1 MDIPALNEKDEKCF
15 EQIEKIIKGG
25 LLETLKVD
33 HCKIYL
39 RKYGLRLTGKKDIL
53 LDRIKEHLE
62 ILDGNGEKKYP
73 VSSFEIDCRGDACTG
88 DVVLFEQNVYEM
100 FSIASRSATA
110 PSCGTRLVAG
120 RIVKESYG
128 MAKQQHTFTVEV
140 LWSKGVKPWPPLH
153 PLLIKGRNLYRL
165 QTKRQRWADENER
178 KKALDEKHSRGNVAR
193 SSREARIQQKQ
204 ERKNLAGSTRLKKM
218 IVQGTGDP
226 NQKTSINSNPQDCQP
241 QNSVTHLPNFSLN
254 SQPNNLFYSRPPQNP
269 AISQPNIIVSSQ
281 EPVKFPIKS
290 PIKHNYSP
298 LNPNHLPLDYRKP
311 LSTLNGH
318 VMSPNHQHHHGHHQW
333 QHFADDRNKCGVM
346 PNYPHH
352 HHHPHHQQLAHE
364 RNQSV
369 IMHHHKNHPNAQ
381 HGVCWHFAQGRCRY
395 GSVCKF
401 QHK

>member
-1 MDIPALNEKDEKCF
+1 MVSTMGDDAEEKWVEERNEEEEEEGEVLDDSSDDPTFDIAEEAQSSLSKLSMRKSRVKKCASNDSSGDESEVQGMDIPALNEKDEKCF

-204 ERKNLAGSTRLKKM
+204 ERKNLAGSTR
-218 IVQGTGDP
+218 
-226 NQKTSINSNPQDCQP
+226 
-241 QNSVTHLPNFSLN
+241 
-254 SQPNNLFYSRPPQNP
+254 
-269 AISQPNIIVSSQ
+269 
-281 EPVKFPIKS
+281 
-290 PIKHNYSP
+290 
-298 LNPNHLPLDYRKP
+298 
-311 LSTLNGH
+311 
-318 VMSPNHQHHHGHHQW
+318 
-333 QHFADDRNKCGVM
+333 
-346 PNYPHH
+346 
-352 HHHPHHQQLAHE
+352 
-364 RNQSV
+364 
-369 IMHHHKNHPNAQ
+369 
-381 HGVCWHFAQGRCRY
+381 
-395 GSVCKF
+395 
-401 QHK
+401 